1 MNGMYVQMIL
11 GAAMLLSIVV
21 LDASRE
27 VLRLENRGGA
37 ATFVVA
43 MGSHGRTPA
52 STRNAQQQYDRRAA
66 AVAMP
71 RTTTTRASHALAARG
86 TADPHGGMTV
96 TQSTRGTGAA
106 MQSTTGDAITTPTLG
121 RPVADPSGTSTAALP
136 QVVSALALAMQSVQ
150 VL

>member
-43 MGSHGRTPA
+43 MGSHGRTPGA
-52 STRNAQQQYDRRAA
+52 ARSAQQQHDRRAA

-71 RTTTTRASHALAARG
+71 RTTTTRASFALEARG

-96 TQSTRGTGAA
+96 TQPTRSSDAA
-106 MQSTTGDAITTPTLG
+106 TRSTGDAITPALG
-121 RPVADPSGTSTAALP
+121 RPAADPSGTMTAATP
-136 QVVSALALAMQSVQ
+136 QVVTALALAMQSAQ